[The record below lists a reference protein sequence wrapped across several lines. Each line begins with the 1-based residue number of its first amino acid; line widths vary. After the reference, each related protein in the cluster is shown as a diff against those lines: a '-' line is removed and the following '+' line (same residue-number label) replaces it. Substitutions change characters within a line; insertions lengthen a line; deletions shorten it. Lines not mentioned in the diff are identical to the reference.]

1 MWAVMYDVTGWL
13 LHLFLAC
20 HSGTLHIRDI
30 YKYIRYC
37 SIYLYVISD
46 SLQFSFYNWVNVC
59 LFVL

>member
-30 YKYIRYC
+30 YKYISYC
-37 SIYLYVISD
+37 SIYLYVIEYQR
-46 SLQFSFYNWVNVC
+46 QFTIFI
-59 LFVL
+59 L